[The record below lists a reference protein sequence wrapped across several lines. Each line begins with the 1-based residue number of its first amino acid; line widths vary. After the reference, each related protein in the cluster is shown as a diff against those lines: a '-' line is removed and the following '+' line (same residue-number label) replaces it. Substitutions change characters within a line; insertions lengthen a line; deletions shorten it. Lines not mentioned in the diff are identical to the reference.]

1 MNYIEILQTQN
12 RALEAE
18 RATLA
23 NGLVELSQYLSSSKF
38 FHGDSLDGYVQV
50 NDVIRRLAE
59 TSIAASDAWL
69 EVAGPI
75 LKRKS

>member
-1 MNYIEILQTQN
+1 MSYIEILQTQC

-23 NGLVELSQYLSSSKF
+23 SGLIELSQYLSSPKF

-59 TSIAASDAWL
+59 TSIKASDAWL

-75 LKRKS
+75 LRRKN